1 MYSIKIANKTIRE
14 DKPSFIIA
22 EAGVNHNNN
31 LSLALK
37 MVDIAVKAKADAI
50 KFQTFQADEI
60 QLKDSK
66 KPRYQNTQ
74 KGKSYYNLIK
84 ELEPSLEDQRKIFKY
99 CKKKKILFISTPYD
113 KKSLD
118 FLDELGV
125 EAFKIS
131 SSDLTNHIF
140 LEQVISKRKPVLL
153 STGLSNMKLVKQSV
167 ELFEKKKMKTKL
179 ILLQATSDYPTNESD
194 VNLKVI
200 EEYKK
205 KFNVLVGYSD
215 HTMSG
220 LPAYGAVVLGAKVFE
235 KHFTVD
241 RKLPG
246 PDQLSSLEPNELV
259 DWIKNIRLMEKSL
272 GSNKKEITDSE
283 RKNITMRKVLIIK
296 LLVKNSKI
304 NNIHLA
310 AMRGNEKGILPTL
323 ENIHKIVGK
332 KINCNINYPTQFSWK
347 MIK

>member
-1 MYSIKIANKTIRE
+1 MYSLKIANKTIGE
-14 DKPSFIIA
+14 NKPSFIIA

-37 MVDIAVKAKADAI
+37 MVDVAVKAKADAI

-60 QLKDSK
+60 QLKNSK

-84 ELEPSLEDQRKIFKY
+84 ELEPSLEDQIKIFEY

-118 FLDELGV
+118 FLDKLGV
-125 EAFKIS
+125 MIFKIS

-140 LEQVISKRKPVLL
+140 LEQVISKRKPVFL
-153 STGLSNMKLVKQSV
+153 STGLSNMRLVKQSV
-167 ELFEKKKMKTKL
+167 QLFEKRKMKTKL
-179 ILLQATSDYPTNESD
+179 ILLQATSDYPANEND
-194 VNLKVI
+194 VNLRVI

-235 KHFTVD
+235 KHFTID
-241 RKLPG
+241 RSLLG
-246 PDQLSSLEPNELV
+246 PDQTSSLEPKELEE
-259 DWIKNIRLMEKSL
+259 WIKNIRLMEKSL
-272 GSNKKEITDSE
+272 GSNKKEITNSE
-283 RKNITMRKVLIIK
+283 KKNITMRKVLIIK
-296 LLVKNSKI
+296 SIVKNSKI
-304 NNIHLA
+304 NNTHLL

-323 ENIHKIVGK
+323 ENIHKILGK
-332 KINCNINYPTQFSWK
+332 KINHNVKYPTQFSWK